1 MHSYVLTYFRY
12 TCFHIHRLV
21 NETTPQNLPDLI
33 KILEQKIL
41 AEEVSILVR
50 RDHVLEDAIRSMK
63 RKNFPFDHKLKVG
76 MQYACNISLVLH
88 VRTIIILAVH
98 VTRCSFLGKLVRM
111 RVVLEESSGH
121 YWEKK
126 LNIHFLKEKDQNVS

>member
-1 MHSYVLTYFRY
+1 MHSYVLTCFRY

-50 RDHVLEDAIRSMK
+50 RDHVLEDAIGSMK
-63 RKNFPFDHKLKVG
+63 RKNFPFDRKLKVG
-76 MQYACNISLVLH
+76 MQYAYISLMLQVPSLFW
-88 VRTIIILAVH
+88 LYMLLGAV
-98 VTRCSFLGKLVRM
+98 SWG
-111 RVVLEESSGH
+111 S
-121 YWEKK
+121 W
-126 LNIHFLKEKDQNVS
+126 